1 MKNLSA
7 LFVLFEIMNAATA
20 LAAQPKNPPSL
31 KCQDPLDEARQL
43 LIEPQADGQ
52 VSLTYVDADH
62 KASWDS
68 QAQAVQNSPLAQ
80 VYRYE
85 SDLAQGSPDEVVVSL
100 HHLATANPFCGR
112 AGCDPVPVPAPAPA
126 PTSTPHPIPTPIPF
140 PTPFPGPHGPHRH
153 APLSDFGI
161 SAEIKLSGQSMIL
174 DCQKQQ

>member
-1 MKNLSA
+1 MKKLSA
-7 LFVLFEIMNAATA
+7 LFVLFEIINAATA
-20 LAAQPKNPPSL
+20 LAAQPKNQPSL
-31 KCQDPLDEARQL
+31 KCQDPLEEARQL

-85 SDLAQGSPDEVVVSL
+85 SDSKAGSPDEVIVSL

-112 AGCDPVPVPAPAPA
+112 AGCDPVPAPA
-126 PTSTPHPIPTPIPF
+126 PTSTPHPIPTPFPF
-140 PTPFPGPHGPHRH
+140 PTPFPGPHRH